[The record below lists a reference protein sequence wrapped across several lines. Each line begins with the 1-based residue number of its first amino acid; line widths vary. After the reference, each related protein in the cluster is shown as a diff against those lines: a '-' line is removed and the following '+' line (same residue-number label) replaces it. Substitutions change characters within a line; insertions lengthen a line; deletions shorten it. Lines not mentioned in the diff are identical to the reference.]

1 MFSVL
6 QLNTLAGRTYNDLNQ
21 YPVFPWVIADY
32 TSPVL
37 DLRKP
42 ETYRWSLISACYGVS
57 LHVRSAAGS
66 VPVPLQLRMPGL
78 RQAVQSFLLACQQVQ
93 GSSLG

>member
-1 MFSVL
+1 MLAVL

-42 ETYRWSLISACYGVS
+42 ETYRWGMISACYGGS
-57 LHVRSAAGS
+57 LYERHGRAAELI
-66 VPVPLQLRMPGL
+66 PLPL
-78 RQAVQSFLLACQQVQ
+78 
-93 GSSLG
+93 

>member
-1 MFSVL
+1 MAAGMLPDRFNQTLSHPTVGHFIEHPWKLIHCAVCPSTLSVL

-42 ETYRWSLISACYGVS
+42 ETYR
-57 LHVRSAAGS
+57 
-66 VPVPLQLRMPGL
+66 
-78 RQAVQSFLLACQQVQ
+78 
-93 GSSLG
+93 